1 MPDSVFMHW
10 LSGVPSSLWQGL
22 AIGLIVGGLVGLL
35 LGQRRLAHMR
45 EQFLTLDTRLQM
57 ELKHAEETRQNM
69 ESVRQQFSDT
79 FAALS
84 SEALQKNNSE
94 FLRLAQE
101 NLKRHQSEAEARLTE
116 KETAFASLVKPIKET
131 LDKTDEQLRK
141 LEKDRRE
148 TYGSIS
154 QYLDNMAK
162 AQASLQT
169 ETRNLVQALRRPEVR
184 GQWGELTLKRLVE
197 LAGLVE
203 YCDFDQ
209 QVHTSDADGI
219 SRPDMII
226 RMPDQRDVVV
236 DAKTPLDAYLSATEQ
251 VQEEARNLHL
261 QRHAKQVRERV
272 RELSRKAYWS
282 QFKQAPDFVV
292 LFIPGDQFL
301 SAALEQDPQ
310 LLEDAL
316 RQKVILATPTSLIA
330 LLRAVAFGWRQ
341 LAVAE
346 NAEKIRE
353 LGEDFYKRLS
363 VFIDHLDKMG
373 ASLGRSVE
381 AYNRAVGSLERQVMP
396 GARKFQEMGI
406 EVKKPVAEL
415 EPIETSP
422 RSVASSQRET

>member
-1 MPDSVFMHW
+1 MGDAQLGALLTIFTPDG
-10 LSGVPSSLWQGL
+10 LLGLLIGL
-22 AIGLIVGGLVGLL
+22 AVGAMAVYLL
-35 LGQRRLAHMR
+35 CHKKLAHVR
-45 EQFLTLDTRLQM
+45 EQAVALETRLQM
-57 ELKHAEETRQNM
+57 ELQHAEDARLGAQ
-69 ESVRQQFSDT
+69 SLQRQFSET

-84 SEALQKNNSE
+84 SEALQKNNAE
-94 FLRLAQE
+94 FLRLAKE
-101 NLKRHQSEAEARLTE
+101 NFSRQQSEAEARLAA
-116 KETAFASLVKPIKET
+116 KETSFSNLVKPIKET

-141 LEKDRRE
+141 LEKDRQE
-148 TYGSIS
+148 SYGSIS

-162 AQASLQT
+162 TQAGLQT

-209 QVHTSDADGI
+209 QVHTSHEDGT

-226 RMPDQRDVVV
+226 RMPDKRDVVV

-251 VQEEARNLHL
+251 VQEEARVVQLR
-261 QRHAKQVRERV
+261 RHARQVRERV

-301 SAALEQDPQ
+301 SAALEYDPQ

-316 RQKVILATPTSLIA
+316 RQKVILATPTSLVA

-346 NAEKIRE
+346 NAERIRE
-353 LGEDFYKRLS
+353 LGEDIYKRLS
-363 VFIDHLDKMG
+363 VFVDHLDKMG
-373 ASLGRSVE
+373 VSLGRSVD
-381 AYNRAVGSLERQVMP
+381 AYNKAIGSLERQVLP
-396 GARKFQEMGI
+396 SARKFQEMGI

-415 EPIETSP
+415 EPIDKST
-422 RSVASSQRET
+422 RSVVTKQREP